1 MSDLTTAHKEKLISD
16 LKVVVADADELVK
29 ITAGQAG
36 TEAGNIAARMQN
48 RMTRLQD
55 EMAHMQEAAV
65 TKAKAIAQDTDGFVH
80 ENPWKAIGVAAG
92 LGVVVGLLAGRR

>member
-55 EMAHMQEAAV
+55 EMAHMQEVAV